1 VRSNRTVRY
10 GAPAATE
17 LLWTPEAQAR
27 LNRIPSFVRGVV
39 AERIENFARARGIST
54 ITAELMS
61 DIRQQM
67 PVDFSKR
74 LPFFAQGRTEV

>member
-1 VRSNRTVRY
+1 
-10 GAPAATE
+10 
-17 LLWTPEAQAR
+17 
-27 LNRIPSFVRGVV
+27 VRGVV

-54 ITAELMS
+54 ITPELMS